1 MGGGSG
7 CRAER
12 LVGLPVNL
20 HKWSFSLLLAAWR
33 PDPEI
38 CQGLLAR
45 PLVAAQHRLVLPGSP
60 HLRGSR
66 TQVVTTRM
74 RTRSTSC
81 VGGCLC
87 TSRVESEQSIMGEG
101 VVRGTASRTTTQASG
116 HARHAGRRTGGARRC
131 HARAGSI
138 RRRGKCAAHMMECDT
153 WVPQAWA
160 PRARR
165 RAAGAGHA
173 CEQARCEGGAGAGLA
188 SSSRRRGEHRQKTEA
203 GSHMM
208 ECDTWVCTR
217 ASPRTTTRG
226 RARAR
231 AGGSR
236 ARARGAHG
244 GVAPSRTDGYARAAA
259 DLVVCLGSLLA
270 FSCAVVWYQVQHVA
284 RPRWENRWESV
295 GIRGNV

>member
-1 MGGGSG
+1 
-7 CRAER
+7 
-12 LVGLPVNL
+12 
-20 HKWSFSLLLAAWR
+20 
-33 PDPEI
+33 
-38 CQGLLAR
+38 
-45 PLVAAQHRLVLPGSP
+45 
-60 HLRGSR
+60 
-66 TQVVTTRM
+66 M

-138 RRRGKCAAHMMECDT
+138 RRGKCAAHMMECDT

-173 CEQARCEGGAGAGLA
+173 CEQARREGGAGGEGLA

-208 ECDTWVCTR
+208 ECDTWVCTS

-236 ARARGAHG
+236 VRAWGAHG
-244 GVAPSRTDGYARAAA
+244 GVAPSRTDGAQAWTARAVA
-259 DLVVCLGSLLA
+259 DLLVSCGRVSCLVFDTRVA
-270 FSCAVVWYQVQHVA
+270 MQHVA
-284 RPRWENRWESV
+284 RPRYEGGKIGGNLWES
-295 GIRGNV
+295 GEMSRKPYKYSCIPNLDR